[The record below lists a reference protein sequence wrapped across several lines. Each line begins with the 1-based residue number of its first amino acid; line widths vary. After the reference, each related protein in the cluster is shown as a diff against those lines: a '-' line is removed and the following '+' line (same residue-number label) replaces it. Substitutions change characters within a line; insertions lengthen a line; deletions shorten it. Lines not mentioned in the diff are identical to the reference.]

1 MSLHRAVARRLRSW
15 DVEFNLLVVSGVSTH
30 LCQSYG
36 DEEANEFVV
45 VDGETPS
52 IDVRVAIGR
61 NQKHHLV
68 RGFGLS
74 KPSDDQVS
82 DSQSDPKPALQL
94 VDVEVTYAINRT
106 PLCLSPYEF
115 VRE

>member
-30 LCQSYG
+30 LCQSYR

-61 NQKHHLV
+61 NQNTTSTEELGYQNHPMIKYPTH
-68 RGFGLS
+68 
-74 KPSDDQVS
+74 
-82 DSQSDPKPALQL
+82 
-94 VDVEVTYAINRT
+94 NRT
-106 PLCLSPYEF
+106 RNRPYSWWMWK
-115 VRE
+115 